1 MLESERNI
9 GISCSKVTQRVTGQ
23 KAEYED
29 IDMDRWVDEEAAV
42 YRSCHH
48 ITSVFVFAFQ

>member
-9 GISCSKVTQRVTGQ
+9 GISCSKVTHRITGQ

-29 IDMDRWVDEEAAV
+29 MDMDRWVDKDVAV
-42 YRSCHH
+42 YRSCHL
-48 ITSVFVFAFQ
+48 ITSVSVFAFQ